1 MLRRRLL
8 TRDQERAIVEAIER
22 AERMT
27 SAEIRVVVE
36 RRCPGG
42 DPYARAVERFE
53 ELGMTHTKQRN
64 GVLVY
69 VALRDHKF
77 AIIGDEGIH
86 ERVGDEFWRE
96 VSDAMR
102 RAFREGGVVA
112 GIVAG
117 VEQAGEALARH
128 FPPSEDD
135 VNELPNDVAY

>member
-8 TRDQERAIVEAIER
+8 ARDEERAVMEAIGR
-22 AERMT
+22 AERKT

-42 DPYARAVERFE
+42 DPYARAVQRFE
-53 ELGMTHTKQRN
+53 ELGMTRTKQRN
-64 GVLVY
+64 GVLIY
-69 VALRDHKF
+69 VALRDRKF

-86 ERVGDEFWRE
+86 RHVGDEFWQE
-96 VSDAMR
+96 VRDAMQQ
-102 RAFREGGVVA
+102 AFRERGVVA

-117 VEQAGEALARH
+117 VERAGEALARY

-135 VNELPNDVAY
+135 VNELPDEIAY